1 MRAFAAGLALLVLMP
16 APAAAQSLPAGV
28 RQAVAA
34 LGDVILV
41 TAADVDR
48 RACRGKPKTP
58 LVAVSGDFDGDGR
71 RDWALYVRSAGPI
84 DRLLDRTPPVDLY
97 DFQFVFAMARADGR
111 YELVTARQG
120 RQTLPLA
127 SYLVLQPRGP
137 IREVPFEDHPT
148 PIMLRNPGVM
158 ELYCGQ
164 ASSTYF
170 WDHEQKAFRYIVTG
184 D

>member
-1 MRAFAAGLALLVLMP
+1 MRAFVGCLVLLLLMA

-28 RQAVAA
+28 RQAVGA

-48 RACRGKPKTP
+48 QACKGKPTTP

-71 RDWALYVRSAGPI
+71 GDWALYVRSAGPVEG
-84 DRLLDRTPPVDLY
+84 LLDRTPPRDLY
-97 DFQFVFAMARADGR
+97 DVQFVFAMARANGR
-111 YELVTARQG
+111 YELVTARRG
-120 RQTLPLA
+120 RETLPLF
-127 SYLVLQPRGP
+127 SYLVLQPPGR
-137 IREVPFEDHPT
+137 IREVPFEDNRS
-148 PIMLRNPGVM
+148 IVLRNPGVM

-170 WDHEQKAFRYIVTG
+170 WDPDRAAFRYIVTG

>member
-1 MRAFAAGLALLVLMP
+1 MRASVACLALLVLMP

-34 LGDVILV
+34 LGDAILV

-48 RACRGKPKTP
+48 RACKGKPRTQ

-71 RDWALYVRSAGPI
+71 RDWALYVRSPGVV
-84 DRLLDRTPPVDLY
+84 DRLLDRTPPRDLY
-97 DFQFVFAMARADGR
+97 DVQFVFAMARANGR
-111 YELVTARQG
+111 YEIVTVRQG
-120 RQTLPLA
+120 RETLPLY
-127 SYLVLQPRGP
+127 SYLLLQPAGP
-137 IREVPFEDHPT
+137 IREVPFEDNPT
-148 PIMLRNPGVM
+148 PVVLRNPGVM

-170 WDHEQKAFRYIVTG
+170 WDPELRAFRYIVTG